1 MHETNKYLTVI
12 NHMRY
17 FNGLSYLSQEGSDQP
32 KEYEDILAKCVFPEG
47 REEVEEKFLVNINGK
62 KSAWLCK
69 NCQSYL
75 QKNKMPPKSH
85 RNNLEIVHVP
95 QLVELTQFENMLIG
109 TEIPFMFITKLPVSR
124 MDAVKGKLTLVP
136 IQEEDVRATVQAG
149 QALPRTPGMLK

>member
-1 MHETNKYLTVI
+1 M
-12 NHMRY
+12 
-17 FNGLSYLSQEGSDQP
+17 
-32 KEYEDILAKCVFPEG
+32 
-47 REEVEEKFLVNINGK
+47 EEKFLVNINGK

-85 RNNLEIVHVP
+85 RNSLEIVHVP